1 MDIVVT
7 ELGGEITVRTPYLKG
22 WPDRAKQLGGRW
34 DGKAWRFDSRD
45 KSRVEELLGE
55 FFGWVTEPSGETV
68 TIRIPLES
76 ANCEYEQDLHVAGRL
91 IARRPSRDSRVQL
104 GTGVVVVEGRFSGMG
119 GSHKNP
125 ALGDVDDVVVELRD
139 FPVEAIQ
146 RIEVPHQV
154 VTENTTQLTELRA
167 ERDRLQARIAELDA
181 AITAIEAATASPE
194 ENTSE
199 G

>member
-7 ELGGEITVRTPYLKG
+7 ELGNEVSVRTPYVKG

-45 KSRVEELLGE
+45 KPRVEELLSK
-55 FFGWVTEPSGETV
+55 FFGWVAEPSGETV
-68 TIRIPLES
+68 TIRIPLAE
-76 ANCEYEQDLHVAGRL
+76 AKCEYEQDLHVAGRL
-91 IARRPSRDSRVQL
+91 VARRPSRDSRVQL
-104 GTGVVVVEGRFSGMG
+104 GTGVVVVEGHFGGMG

-146 RIEVPHQV
+146 RIEIPHQV
-154 VTENTTQLTELRA
+154 MTEKTEQLVELRA

-181 AITAIEAATASPE
+181 AIAALEAAAAPE

>member
-7 ELGGEITVRTPYLKG
+7 ELGNEVSVRTPYVKG

-45 KSRVEELLGE
+45 KPRVEELLSK
-55 FFGWVTEPSGETV
+55 FVGWVAGPSGETV
-68 TIRIPLES
+68 TIRTPI
-76 ANCEYEQDLHVAGRL
+76 AGAKCEYEQELHVAGRL

-104 GTGVVVVEGRFSGMG
+104 GAGVVVVEGHFGGMG

-154 VTENTTQLTELRA
+154 VTEKTEQLAELRA

-181 AITAIEAATASPE
+181 AIAALEAAAAPE

>member
-1 MDIVVT
+1 MAEIVVT

-45 KSRVEELLGE
+45 KPRVEELLSK
-55 FFGWVTEPSGETV
+55 FFGWVAEPSGETV
-68 TIRIPLES
+68 TIRIPLAE
-76 ANCEYEQDLHVAGRL
+76 AKCEYEQELHVAGRL
-91 IARRPSRDSRVQL
+91 VARRPSRDSRVQL
-104 GTGVVVVEGRFSGMG
+104 GTGVVVVEGHFSGMG

-146 RIEVPHQV
+146 RIEIPHQV
-154 VTENTTQLTELRA
+154 MTEKTEQLVELRA

-181 AITAIEAATASPE
+181 AITAL
-194 ENTSE
+194 E
-199 G
+199 GA

>member
-7 ELGGEITVRTPYLKG
+7 ELGNEVSVRTPYVKG

-68 TIRIPLES
+68 TIRIPLAE
-76 ANCEYEQDLHVAGRL
+76 AKCEYEQELHVAGRL
-91 IARRPSRDSRVQL
+91 VARRPSRDSRVQL

-154 VTENTTQLTELRA
+154 VTEKTEQLVELRA
-167 ERDRLQARIAELDA
+167 ERARLQARIAELDA
-181 AITAIEAATASPE
+181 AIAALEAAAAPE

>member
-7 ELGGEITVRTPYLKG
+7 ELRNEVSVRTPYVKG

-68 TIRIPLES
+68 TIRIPLAE
-76 ANCEYEQDLHVAGRL
+76 AKCEYEQELHVAGRL
-91 IARRPSRDSRVQL
+91 VARRPSRDSRVQL

-154 VTENTTQLTELRA
+154 VTEKTEQLVELRA
-167 ERDRLQARIAELDA
+167 ERARLQARIAELDA
-181 AITAIEAATASPE
+181 AIAALEAAAAPE